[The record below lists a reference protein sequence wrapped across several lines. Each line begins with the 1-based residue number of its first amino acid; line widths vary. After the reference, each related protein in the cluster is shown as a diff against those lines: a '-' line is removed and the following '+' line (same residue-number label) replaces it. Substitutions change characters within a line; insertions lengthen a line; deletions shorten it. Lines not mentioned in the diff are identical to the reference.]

1 MSGKHIAEHA
11 FVRFDSV
18 GNRYV
23 CVFFFPGQTIH
34 AIYDVCTVLFWGGPE
49 QACYTLFAM
58 WKNLNV
64 NLEFIDKELHLS
76 NTYYTS
82 PLV

>member
-1 MSGKHIAEHA
+1 MSGKHSVEHA

-23 CVFFFPGQTIH
+23 FFFFPGQAMQFMFGVGPNKLAIH
-34 AIYDVCTVLFWGGPE
+34 FLQC
-49 QACYTLFAM
+49 
-58 WKNLNV
+58 
-64 NLEFIDKELHLS
+64 NLEFIDKELHWV
-76 NTYYTS
+76 YPS